1 MPPSGSVQTPRYYG
15 GPDGPS
21 QTYRFERQGALCE
34 LAFPSASLQETLA
47 GRSQRPV
54 ALTLPPTHFVEL
66 VVVYAEVV
74 GDFVDDGDLDLFDEF
89 VCRLAHVQ

>member
-66 VVVYAEVV
+66 VIGDSEVV
-74 GDFVDDGDLDLFDEF
+74 CNLVDHGDLDLLDEF
-89 VCRLAHVQ
+89 L